1 MVEIP
6 KLGERVT
13 EGSKSPPFF
22 YFQKNF
28 APWTFILKPTI
39 FLTIS
44 MKGLLLDVDYAEEEE
59 RPCIRLFIKSGS
71 ETVVAID
78 PSFEQY
84 LYATA
89 SDPEKTAKLVSKL
102 ELTERG
108 QTVRPKSVGVA
119 KRTFL
124 GREVGTIKV
133 SFHQPKDMPPLRH
146 AMRELPGVKEIYEF
160 DIPPA
165 RRYLIDR
172 GLIPL
177 TGVEVS
183 GEVEERNGV
192 KTLLVGA
199 PPKPAPVPEQKLNV
213 MSFDIEVYNPT
224 GSPRPD
230 KDPILMVS
238 LADDRG
244 LRKVITWKDMK
255 VKLDYVEVVGSE
267 REMLKRFIELVKER
281 DVDILLG
288 YNTDLFDFPYLRERA
303 KQLRLKVDLG
313 RDGSEVIA
321 RKRRFATAARI
332 RGRVHVDVFAMVN
345 FLATIGTIRL
355 IHYTLEDVYRH
366 MLGKEKPDF
375 EFTEMVEAWERGGEL
390 GRRLLEYS
398 MSDAD
403 ATLELGLELL
413 PLFMELTRVVGQTLF
428 DVSCMTP
435 GQLVE
440 WLLIAEAHR
449 RNELVPARPVG
460 EEFEER
466 LEETYVGAY
475 VMEPVKGLHEDLVVF
490 DFRSLYPSIIV
501 THNIDPSALDCKCCK
516 PSEATRVPEL
526 NYRFCKRRKGFI
538 PATLERLIDARAK
551 LKEELKRYKRGTR
564 EYRSLDA
571 RQMALKITSNSF
583 YGMMGYP
590 RARWYFKRCAESV
603 TSFGRHYIRRTID
616 MARSFGF
623 EVIYSDTDSS
633 FCKLNSKTRGEA
645 VKFLEQANK
654 SLPGIIELELEG
666 FYPRGI
672 FITKKRYAMTDDEG
686 RMVVKGLEFVRRD
699 WAALAKRTQEEV
711 LKAILRDGSPEK
723 AAEIIRKTTRDV
735 LEGRV
740 SLDDLVIY
748 TQLKMPIESYKAIGP
763 HVVAAKRLRELG
775 YEVEPGM
782 MIAYIEV
789 KGPGSI
795 SDRAVPVED
804 FKGKE
809 YDPDYYVEHQV
820 LPAVMRIME
829 VLGYKE
835 EDLRFEREKQVGLEK
850 FMR

>member
-1 MVEIP
+1 
-6 KLGERVT
+6 
-13 EGSKSPPFF
+13 
-22 YFQKNF
+22 
-28 APWTFILKPTI
+28 
-39 FLTIS
+39 
-44 MKGLLLDVDYAEEEE
+44 MKGLLLDVDYAEEEMQ
-59 RPCIRLFIKSGS
+59 PCIRLFIKSGS
-71 ETVVAID
+71 ETLVAID

-89 SDPEKTAKLVSKL
+89 SDPEKAAKLVSKL

-108 QTVRPKSVGVA
+108 RAVKPKSVEVV

-124 GREVGTIKV
+124 GREVGAIKV
-133 SFHQPKDMPPLRH
+133 SFSHPNDMPPLRH

-165 RRYLIDR
+165 RRYLVDR
-172 GLIPL
+172 GLTPL
-177 TGVEVS
+177 ACIEVR
-183 GEVEERNGV
+183 GKVEERDGV
-192 KTLLVGA
+192 KTLLVEA
-199 PPKPAPVPEQKLNV
+199 PPKPTSAPEPKLNV

-230 KDPILMVS
+230 KDPIIMIS
-238 LADDRG
+238 LADNRG
-244 LRKVITWKDMK
+244 LRKVITWRDLKA
-255 VKLDYVEVVGSE
+255 KLDYVEVVGSE
-267 REMLKRFIELVKER
+267 REMLKRFVGLVKER

-303 KQLRLKVDLG
+303 KQLKLKLNLG
-313 RDGSEVIA
+313 RDESEVIT
-321 RKRRFATAARI
+321 RKRRFATAARV
-332 RGRVHVDVFAMVN
+332 RGRVHVDVYAMVD

-366 MLGKEKPDF
+366 MLGKEKPEF
-375 EFTEMVEAWERGGEL
+375 EFTEMVKAWERGGEL
-390 GRRLLEYS
+390 GRKLLEYS

-413 PLFMELTRVVGQTLF
+413 PLFLELTRVVGQTLF
-428 DVSCMTP
+428 DVSRMTP

-440 WLLIAEAHR
+440 WLLIAEANR
-449 RNELVPARPVG
+449 RGELVPARPVG

-475 VMEPVKGLHEDLVVF
+475 VMEPVRGLHEDLVVF

-501 THNIDPSALDCKCCK
+501 THGIDPSTFNCKCCK

-526 NYRFCKRRKGFI
+526 DYRFCKKQKGFI
-538 PATLERLIDARAK
+538 PATLERLIEARAK
-551 LKEELKRYKRGTR
+551 LKEELKHHKRETK

-571 RQMALKITSNSF
+571 RQWALKIVANSF

-590 RARWYFKRCAESV
+590 RARWYFKQCAESV
-603 TSFGRHYIRRTID
+603 TSFGRHYIHKTID
-616 MARSFGF
+616 MARDFGL
-623 EVIYSDTDSS
+623 EVVYGDTDSLH
-633 FCKLNSKTRGEA
+633 CKLDGKSQEDAMR
-645 VKFLEQANK
+645 FLKQVNE

-666 FYPRGI
+666 FYPRGV
-672 FITKKRYAMTDDEG
+672 FITKKRYAMIDEEG

-711 LKAILRDGSPEK
+711 LKAILKDGLPEK

-740 SLDDLVIY
+740 DLDDLVIY
-748 TQLKMPIESYKAIGP
+748 TQLKMPIESYRAIGP

-782 MIAYIEV
+782 MIAYIET

-795 SDRAVPVED
+795 SERAVPVED

-809 YDPDYYVEHQV
+809 YDPEYYVGHQV

-829 VLGYKE
+829 VLGYRE
-835 EDLRFEREKQVGLEK
+835 EDLRFEREKQTGLEK

>member
-1 MVEIP
+1 MID
-6 KLGERVT
+6 
-13 EGSKSPPFF
+13 
-22 YFQKNF
+22 
-28 APWTFILKPTI
+28 
-39 FLTIS
+39 

-59 RPCIRLFIKSGS
+59 QPRVRLFIKDGS

-84 LYATA
+84 LYVVAN
-89 SDPEKTAKLVSKL
+89 DPERTAKLISKL
-102 ELTERG
+102 ELTEHG
-108 QTVRPKSVGVA
+108 QTVKPKSVKVVR
-119 KRTFL
+119 RTFL
-124 GREVGTIKV
+124 GREVEAIKV
-133 SFHQPKDMPPLRH
+133 SFHHPKHMPLLRH

-160 DIPPA
+160 DIPSA
-165 RRYLIDR
+165 RRYLVDR
-172 GLIPL
+172 GLTPMAGVEL
-177 TGVEVS
+177 TGN
-183 GEVEERNGV
+183 VEEREGL
-192 KTLLVGA
+192 KTLLIDA
-199 PPKPAPVPEQKLNV
+199 TPKTISIPEPKLNV

-230 KDPILMVS
+230 KDPILMIS
-238 LADDRG
+238 LADNRG
-244 LRKVITWKDMK
+244 FHKVITWKDLGT
-255 VKLDYVEVVGSE
+255 KLDYVEVLGSE
-267 REMLKRFIELVKER
+267 REMLRRFVELVEER
-281 DVDILLG
+281 EIDILLG
-288 YNTDLFDFPYLRERA
+288 YNTDLFDFPYIRERA
-303 KQLRLKVDLG
+303 KQLKLELDLG
-313 RDGSEVIA
+313 RDRSEVIA

-345 FLATIGTIRL
+345 FLATIGTIKL

-375 EFTEMVEAWERGGEL
+375 EFTQMVNAWEKGGEL
-390 GRRLLEYS
+390 GRKLLEYS

-413 PLFMELTRVVGQTLF
+413 PLFVDLTRVVGQTLF
-428 DVSCMTP
+428 DVSRMSP

-449 RNELVPARPVG
+449 RGELIPARPVG

-501 THNIDPSALDCKCCK
+501 THNIDPSALNCKCCK

-526 NYRFCKRRKGFI
+526 NYYFCTKRKGFI
-538 PATLERLIDARAK
+538 PSTLERLIRERVR
-551 LKEELKRYKRGTR
+551 LKQEMKRHKRESK
-564 EYRSLDA
+564 EYL
-571 RQMALKITSNSF
+571 ALNTQQTAFKIISNAF
-583 YGMMGYP
+583 YGMLGYP
-590 RARWYFKRCAESV
+590 RARWYFKECAESV
-603 TSFGRHYIRRTID
+603 TSFGRHYIHKTIE
-616 MARSFGF
+616 MAKDFGF
-623 EVIYSDTDSS
+623 DVVYGDTDSLH
-633 FCKLNSKTRGEA
+633 CKLNGKSHEDAKR
-645 VKFLEQANK
+645 FLEKVNE
-654 SLPGIIELELEG
+654 SIPGIIELELEG
-666 FYPRGI
+666 FYPRGV
-672 FITKKRYAMTDDEG
+672 FITKKRYAMIDEEG

-699 WAALAKRTQEEV
+699 WAAIAKRTQEEV

-723 AAEIIRKTTRDV
+723 AAEIVRKTTKDV
-735 LEGRV
+735 LEGKV
-740 SLDDLVIY
+740 SLDDLIIY
-748 TQLKMPIESYKAIGP
+748 TQLKMPIESYRAIGP

-775 YEVEPGM
+775 HEIEPGM

-795 SDRAVPVED
+795 SDRAIPVED

-809 YDPDYYVEHQV
+809 YDPDYYVGHQV

-829 VLGYKE
+829 VLSYREG
-835 EDLRFEREKQVGLEK
+835 DLRFAREKQVGIEK